1 MAAGTATRTVP
12 VIGAA
17 PRLAT
22 ALARVRRHR
31 LARRPG
37 RAANQR
43 PAQQR
48 VNPGRPDIVARQ
60 TSAPTSSSIRCDT
73 PPDHRPGVL
82 RQDGILIEMA
92 SYLLERLGLAR
103 TCLRPE
109 TTE

>member
-1 MAAGTATRTVP
+1 MAAETATRTVP

-17 PRLAT
+17 RRLDT

-43 PAQQR
+43 PGQQSVDPR
-48 VNPGRPDIVARQ
+48 RPDIVARQ
-60 TSAPTSSSIRCDT
+60 TSALTSSLIRCDT
-73 PPDHRPGVL
+73 PSDHRPGVL
-82 RQDGILIEMA
+82 RQDGMLIEMA
-92 SYLLERLGLAR
+92 SYLLGRLGLAR

-109 TTE
+109 ATE